1 MEGRVLLELAR
12 EKKIKNKIKREVVY
26 RYEDHNEQTP
36 WVSNVLSKG
45 NFNFGIPR
53 NKLLPL
59 LQWYK
64 GCNLFDRANTASLGM
79 FAGNANVTAMAGD
92 DAYTGTNLRRGSFDS
107 NESGEITNGYRLV
120 WNWMTSQGNGSISSI
135 GLTRAQF
142 GKVDFRSAAIPDD
155 IPINERLF
163 NTGCSEDMYNM
174 IIDYDNEVGYK
185 VSYSNGEITVT
196 EYLLN
201 TKIYHI
207 TGAAFAPRKSTTH
220 TISQTVANW
229 DARTASICF
238 TGSHLHIL
246 TSSGGTLNDYAIAVA
261 DWSVVVTTKTFSDV
275 TFSSFND
282 YDLRKDA
289 MMMVGNSVYAI
300 ANNYSKIVKCNM
312 STGLV
317 EDSWDNPIYTVLGS
331 TSSVYNASGI
341 ILPNGDWY
349 KASASDGDGT
359 DYGLWFHNET
369 PYLVRGLKAA
379 SGTYQSNSNMNA
391 NPYGTQIGFNRW
403 SGTREINIFAM
414 FGYISTCFNLEQAVT
429 KRADLTMKLQYDLV
443 ESNS

>member
-26 RYEDHNEQTP
+26 RYENHNEQTP

-45 NFNFGIPR
+45 NFNFGISR
-53 NKLLPL
+53 EKLLPL
-59 LQWYK
+59 LQWYQ

-79 FAGNANVTAMAGD
+79 FAGNANITAMAGD

-120 WNWMTSQGNGSISSI
+120 WNWMTSQGNGSIASI

-142 GKVDFRSAAIPDD
+142 GKVDFQTASIPED

-163 NTGCSEDMYNM
+163 NTSCSEDMYDM
-174 IIDYDNEVGYK
+174 IIDYENEVGYK
-185 VSYSNGEITVT
+185 VSYSNDEITVT
-196 EYLLN
+196 EYQLN

-207 TGAAFAPRKSTTH
+207 TGAPFTPRKSTTH
-220 TISQTVANW
+220 TISQTVDNW
-229 DARTASICF
+229 NIRTASICF

-246 TSSGGTLNDYAIAVA
+246 TFSGGTLNDYAIAVA

-275 TFSSFND
+275 TFSNFGG
-282 YDLRKDA
+282 YYILKDA
-289 MMMVGNSVYAI
+289 MIMIGNSVYAI
-300 ANNYSKIVKCNM
+300 ANNYSIIVKCNM

-317 EDSWDNPIYTVLGS
+317 EDSWDNPIYTVVGS
-331 TSSVYNASGI
+331 TSRDYNGGGI

-349 KASASDGDGT
+349 KTSTAGGTGT
-359 DYGLWFHNET
+359 DYCLWFHNGT
-369 PYLVRGLKAA
+369 PYLVRGLGVA
-379 SGTYQSNSNMNA
+379 SGTYNKNSNMNA
-391 NPYGTQIGFNRW
+391 TPYGTQIGFDSWNENRY
-403 SGTREINIFAM
+403 INIFAM
-414 FGYISTCFNLEQAVT
+414 FGYISTCYNLEQAVT

-443 ESNS
+443 E